1 MLIPIRFRVSNQIAR
16 NKYHEKHS
24 DIINIPF
31 NNIIPI
37 ENVIIVQTLSD

>member
-16 NKYHEKHS
+16 KKHS